1 MMRKR
6 YQAGSMILFLLIG
19 MLFSNIGFAETLD
32 SISES
37 ENVLAEEGRFAGTNG
52 SVWPVKKLVG
62 KDKVWTVKFNEPV
75 HTDSIKEGNIDVLDF
90 SGKPLKVKR
99 EKNRNEIK
107 ISPLQNYISGD
118 YQLVIKNLE
127 SEKGTKMSRSYVM
140 NFKVLEDC
148 PAGGMAVWLHPS
160 PDYPSFKVSN
170 EKDSEGN
177 LLELGIMVKDS
188 NTNKVIGRIIEIKK
202 ESSEYL
208 VTMDKKCVIEEPIVN
223 NNKQRRMYSFRD
235 AKAPLFTVHMAGILG
250 RGAESDVSSQQ
261 YGVDPQRYFDAAQPG
276 DLIYND
282 LSNNPVPPPPPTNSS
297 PEMEYVGK
305 ITHVEK
311 REDGEYVVNVEDSKK
326 ETPPEPYDP
335 IEEPYTP
342 PVNPI
347 PSPENLR
354 TIDGHMF
361 HTVFIRNGQLYSMG
375 SNSASRSLIP
385 ESLNWNGSFEQI
397 AADSDACIAVASN
410 GKAYRYVQGKGV
422 VDIQEDNPKFAEM
435 NIKQVASGS
444 SFYLVLNDRGEVWRH
459 GDNSYFGIDKRRGA
473 TLMTDQAEMTATESV
488 EEMMIDE
495 GEDRHFAIA
504 ASLPSEAPADL
515 PGQAKQVDAIGKVA
529 LAVMDNGDLYMW
541 GKNDNGQI
549 DPQKPS
555 GLAVKKPVK
564 VEGLSGWIE
573 MAQTDGER
581 TAVLMKDG
589 NVYFWGKNWSGVGN
603 TGRIIHID
611 GLSDIVKIAIK
622 KQHML
627 ALRRDGSVFSIG
639 SNGFGELGVGNAA
652 PHKDKVFKVDFNGA
666 VIKDIGV
673 GDNTSYAVSEDN
685 KLWVW
690 GNNINGQLGL
700 GRRGDSAHV
709 YYPVLVNSIEQME
722 DFVII
727 N

>member
-160 PDYPSFKVSN
+160 PDYPSFRVSN

-202 ESSEYL
+202 EGVEYL
-208 VTMDKKCVIEEPIVN
+208 VTMDKKCVIDGPVVN
-223 NNKQRRMYSFRD
+223 NNKQRRLYSFGNAR
-235 AKAPLFTVHMAGILG
+235 APLFTVQTSGTPRRSYVAGVATDDYL
-250 RGAESDVSSQQ
+250 
-261 YGVDPQRYFDAAQPG
+261 DAVQPG

-282 LSNNPVPPPPPTNSS
+282 SSNDPVPPPPPSPSNSS
-297 PEMEYVGK
+297 PEMDYVGVV
-305 ITHVEK
+305 THVEK
-311 REDGEYVVNVEDSKK
+311 REDGEYVVNVDDTGK

-397 AADSDACIAVASN
+397 AADSDACIALASN

-435 NIKQVASGS
+435 DIKQVASGS
-444 SFYLVLNDRGEVWRH
+444 GFYLVLNSRGEVWRH
-459 GDNSYFGIDKRRGA
+459 GDNSYFGMDKRRGA
-473 TLMTDQAEMTATESV
+473 TLMTDQAEMAATESV
-488 EEMMIDE
+488 EEETLIDE
-495 GEDRHFAIA
+495 GEDRRFAIEV
-504 ASLPSEAPADL
+504 SKPSEAPADL

-549 DPQKPS
+549 DPRKPS
-555 GLAVKKPVK
+555 GLAIKKPVK

-589 NVYFWGKNWSGVGN
+589 SVYFWGKNWSGVGN